1 MTKAKATKISPH
13 YVKEPQVLK
22 HRVNYKMVDPT
33 ILDTKQFTFGMVVVE
48 PEGVCE
54 PGHAHEEQEE
64 IMFALTGKG
73 VIIVGDEK
81 EEIEIGPK
89 EGVFVPKCVYHGVK
103 NPYNTPFEMLWI
115 ISPPGW
121 VFDKHPNWEEKA
133 KQGEPL
139 DK

>member
-1 MTKAKATKISPH
+1 MTKAKAIKISPH

-33 ILDTKQFTFGMVVVE
+33 ILDTEQFTFGMVVVE
-48 PEGVCE
+48 PKGVCE

-89 EGVFVPKCVYHGVK
+89 EVLSLSKTSFS
-103 NPYNTPFEMLWI
+103 FEEC
-115 ISPPGW
+115 
-121 VFDKHPNWEEKA
+121 HPLMSKSY
-133 KQGEPL
+133 
-139 DK
+139 